1 MTTNKLAD
9 GITSFLTFVPSKDFE
24 LSSRFY
30 CDLGF
35 EVSNVAPGVAQA
47 RLGPHGF
54 LLQDFYVKDWAENFM
69 MHVMVANLDDWWQH
83 IDALDL
89 PGRFSV
95 QPPKPP
101 ALQASG
107 LRTTHVWD
115 PAGVLWHF
123 SAKMDEASD
132 E

>member
-1 MTTNKLAD
+1 MTTSTLAD
-9 GITSFLTFVPSKDFE
+9 GITSFLTFLPSKDFE
-24 LSSRFY
+24 ESSSFY
-30 CDLGF
+30 RDLGF
-35 EVSNVAPGVAQA
+35 EVSNAAPGVAQA

-69 MHVMVANLDDWWQH
+69 MHVMVMNLDEWWQH

-89 PGRFSV
+89 PGRYGV

-101 ALQASG
+101 APQASG
-107 LRTTHVWD
+107 LRTAYVYD

-123 SAKMDEASD
+123 SAKMDGASD